1 MKILGMVSALLV
13 ATSLSTPTLAADG
26 KATGDTSGMKIA
38 LSDGFGGNSWHQ
50 TAWASWRTAADQA
63 VKDGLIA
70 EHKLISANGDPNEQ
84 TSHIQNLILEGY
96 DAIVLDASSETAL
109 NGTIQEACDA
119 GIMVVVFD
127 SIATAPC
134 ATKVVFNFHSY
145 GDIQTRYVADLLGGK
160 GNVFE
165 IRGMAGTGADAQISG
180 GTNDAIADLAGITKV
195 GEVYGNWTQSVA
207 QKEVASILPTLPQ
220 VDAIVTQGGDG
231 YGAYQAFKAA
241 GRDIPI
247 IVMGNRQDELAL
259 WKELDEAG
267 DYTTISMSAAPQIAA
282 IAFWAAQQALAGKEL
297 PESIE
302 VPLLTITAETRD
314 AWLAVT
320 EEGQVASP
328 EYPMDWVVSLIDANT
343 AGLSGADLPTAPIPV
358 K

>member
-1 MKILGMVSALLV
+1 MKTIGLISALLI
-13 ATSLSTPTLAADG
+13 ATSLSTPVMAADG
-26 KATGDTSGMKIA
+26 KAMGKTSGMKIA

-50 TAWASWRTAADQA
+50 TAWASWRAAAEDA
-63 VKDGLIA
+63 IANGLIS

-84 TSHIQNLILEGY
+84 TSHIQSLILEGY

-119 GIMVVVFD
+119 GILVVVFD

-134 ATKVVFNFHSY
+134 ATPVTFNFHSY
-145 GDIQTRYVADLLGGK
+145 GDIQTRYVSELLGGK

-180 GTNDAIADLAGITKV
+180 GTNDALAELTGLNKV
-195 GEVYGNWTQSVA
+195 GEVYGNWTQSIA

-259 WKELDEAG
+259 WKDLDEAG
-267 DYTTISMSAAPQIAA
+267 DYKTISMSAAPQIAS
-282 IAFWAAQQALAGKEL
+282 IAFWVAQQALAGKEL
-297 PESIE
+297 PKSIE
-302 VPLLTITAETRD
+302 VPLLTITADTRD
-314 AWLAVT
+314 AWLEVT

-328 EYPMDWVVSLIDANT
+328 EYPLDWVVSLIDAN
-343 AGLSGADLPTAPIPV
+343 AKGLSGSDLPTAPVPV

>member
-1 MKILGMVSALLV
+1 MTASLLASA
-13 ATSLSTPTLAADG
+13 AFAADG
-26 KATGDTSGMKIA
+26 LATKDTSSMKIA

-50 TAWASWRTAADQA
+50 TAWASWRAAAGGA
-63 VKDGLIA
+63 VANGVIA

-96 DAIVLDASSETAL
+96 NAIVLDASSETAL

-119 GIMVVVFD
+119 GILVVVFD
-127 SIATAPC
+127 SLATAPC
-134 ATKVVFNFHSY
+134 AIAVTFNFHSY
-145 GDIQTRYVADLLGGK
+145 GEIQTKFVADLLDGS
-160 GNVFE
+160 GNILE

-180 GTNDAIADLAGITKV
+180 GSNAAMSTFSGINKV

-207 QKEVASILPTLPQ
+207 QKEVASILPTLPK

-241 GRDIPI
+241 GREIPI

-259 WKELDEAG
+259 WKNLDEAG
-267 DYTTISMSAAPQIAA
+267 GYNTISLSAAPQIAS
-282 IAFWAAQQALAGKEL
+282 IAFWVAQQGLAGKEL
-297 PESIE
+297 PASIE
-302 VPLLTITAETRD
+302 VPLLTITADTRD
-314 AWLAVT
+314 SWLEIT
-320 EEGQVASP
+320 PEGQVASP
-328 EYPMDWVVSLIDANT
+328 VYPLDWVVGLIDANA
-343 AGLSGADLPTAPIPV
+343 AGKSGSDLPTAPVPTA

>member
-1 MKILGMVSALLV
+1 MKFLGMASALLL
-13 ATSLSTPTLAADG
+13 ATALSSPTLAAEG
-26 KATGDTSGMKIA
+26 KATGDTSGFKIA

-50 TAWASWRTAADQA
+50 TAWASWRAAAETAIDG
-63 VKDGLIA
+63 GLITS
-70 EHKLISANGDPNEQ
+70 HKLISANGDPNEQ

-109 NGTIQEACDA
+109 NGTIEEACDA
-119 GIMVVVFD
+119 GILVVVFD

-134 ATKVVFNFHSY
+134 AKKVTFNFHSY
-145 GDIQTRYVADLLGGK
+145 GDIQTRYVSALLGGE

-165 IRGMAGTGADAQISG
+165 IRGMAGTGADAQISA
-180 GTNDAIADLAGITKV
+180 GTNAAIEDEPGLTKV
-195 GEVYGNWTQSVA
+195 GEVYGNWTQSIA
-207 QKEVASILPTLPQ
+207 QKEVASVLPTLPR

-241 GRDIPI
+241 GRDIPL

-259 WKELDEAG
+259 WKQLDEEVG
-267 DYTTISMSAAPQIAA
+267 YNTISMSAAPQIAA
-282 IAFWAAQQALAGKEL
+282 IAFWVAQQGLAGKEL
-297 PESIE
+297 PDVIE
-302 VPLLTITAETRD
+302 VPLLTIKEDTRD

-328 EYPMDWVVSLIDANT
+328 EYPLDWVVSLIDAN
-343 AGLSGADLPTAPIPV
+343 AKGLSGADLPDAPIPS